1 MLIVLVLDIIFLGDD
16 MEQNKNIRKRAA
28 KLRGGKYY
36 APFSLRVSEDLLDKI
51 SQIAEIH
58 KRSINKEIEY
68 VLEEYIKEIDQ
79 IDNV

>member
-1 MLIVLVLDIIFLGDD
+1 MVLELL
-16 MEQNKNIRKRAA
+16 RKKLPYQAA
-28 KLRGGKYY
+28 AKYY